1 MSGALYY
8 HFFQLRELLQ
18 IILTTFQAEPLS
30 LFSEFSTIV
39 MVDCSFSS
47 YTYMNGLHTGPE
59 KDKFL
64 WSILLYQNPV
74 NPILHL
80 LKSFEAI
87 DNFKKEWNYFLF
99 MIFGPSTFYKLIT
112 AVLLER
118 SIVFVHYKHSVLSS
132 VILALKA
139 LLRPF
144 MWCY

>member
-64 WSILLYQNPV
+64 WSTY
-74 NPILHL
+74 
-80 LKSFEAI
+80 
-87 DNFKKEWNYFLF
+87 YFIKIQWTLF
-99 MIFGPSTFYKLIT
+99 STFSKQ
-112 AVLLER
+112 
-118 SIVFVHYKHSVLSS
+118 
-132 VILALKA
+132 
-139 LLRPF
+139 
-144 MWCY
+144 

>member
-8 HFFQLRELLQ
+8 HFFQLRKLLQ

-64 WSILLYQNPV
+64 GSTTLS
-74 NPILHL
+74 
-80 LKSFEAI
+80 KSSEPYSPLFEKFFEAI
-87 DNFKKEWNYFLF
+87 DNFKKE
-99 MIFGPSTFYKLIT
+99 
-112 AVLLER
+112 
-118 SIVFVHYKHSVLSS
+118 
-132 VILALKA
+132 
-139 LLRPF
+139 
-144 MWCY
+144 